1 MRVVQVESYVEK
13 QGTVNGKR
21 AFEPHLP
28 SVFRQTLVEAL
39 KEAHRE
45 LLERPEQIKNNPEQA
60 KNWKSAV
67 KCEVDWKAVL
77 NARGGQVGTVI
88 GEPSASESKSHGP
101 HTDDESDKEGRE
113 GNKGEEEEP
122 EFLTVGFIGTI
133 MSFRIA
139 DFNLNFT

>member
-1 MRVVQVESYVEK
+1 MEK

-21 AFEPHLP
+21 AYEPYLP

-45 LLERPEQIKNNPEQA
+45 LLEPPEQIKNNPEQA
-60 KNWKSAV
+60 KNWKSSV
-67 KCEVDWKAVL
+67 KREVDWKAVL

-88 GEPSASESKSHGP
+88 GEPDASKSHGP
-101 HTDDESDKEGRE
+101 HTDDESDKEGKE
-113 GNKGEEEEP
+113 GNEGVEEEP

-139 DFNLNFT
+139 NFKLNFT